1 MPEEVAILEVENP
14 RLTIRLYENL
24 LRIDLKGSFK
34 NEIEEA
40 LENKPVLRET
50 IGSVLGIFAP
60 LHIRLSDIDAVHM
73 DEKGKIKVI
82 LPHRRDVVIPLDPKD
97 GKRLLD
103 KLNQLIPKAKNREL
117 KERIIKRIGK
127 RKAKKKPRGTPPSS
141 YVTTPYYF
149 PTEQVDIVDK
159 FGRRKRKRKK

>member
-1 MPEEVAILEVENP
+1 MPQEVAVLEVENP
-14 RLTIRLYENL
+14 RLTIRLYENM

-60 LHIRLSDIDAVHM
+60 LHIRLSDIDSVHI

-82 LPHRRDVVIPLDPKD
+82 LPHRRDVVIPLELKD
-97 GKRLLD
+97 GKRLLE
-103 KLNQLIPKAKNREL
+103 KLNQLIPEAKTREL
-117 KERIIKRIGK
+117 KERIMKRIGK

-159 FGRRKRKRKK
+159 FGRRKRKRKR

>member
-1 MPEEVAILEVENP
+1 MPQEVAVLEVENP
-14 RLTIRLYENL
+14 RLTIRLYENM

-60 LHIRLSDIDAVHM
+60 LHIRLSDVDSVHM
-73 DEKGKIKVI
+73 DETGKIKI
-82 LPHRRDVVIPLDPKD
+82 NLPHRRDVVIPLELKD
-97 GKRLLD
+97 GKRLLE
-103 KLNQLIPKAKNREL
+103 KLNQLIPEAKTREL
-117 KERIIKRIGK
+117 KERIMKRIGK

-159 FGRRKRKRKK
+159 FGRRKRKRKR

>member
-1 MPEEVAILEVENP
+1 MHEEVAILEVENP
-14 RLTIRLYENL
+14 RLTIRLYENM
-24 LRIDLKGSFK
+24 LRIDLKGSLK

-60 LHIRLSDIDAVHM
+60 LHIRLSDIDSVHI

-82 LPHRRDVVIPLDPKD
+82 LPHRRDVVIPLELKD
-97 GKRLLD
+97 GKRLLE
-103 KLNQLIPKAKNREL
+103 KLNQLIPEAKTREL
-117 KERIIKRIGK
+117 KERIMKRIGK

-159 FGRRKRKRKK
+159 FGRRKRKRKR